1 MDEKIKKLLEY
12 SNPEISQKNAFKK
25 YGKDALLY
33 ISTRKN
39 KKYSILNPST
49 GKMVHFGSIE
59 PPYED
64 FTKHRN
70 EQRRQHYLKR
80 SNLIKGDW
88 RDNPYSP
95 NNLSRR
101 ILWGG

>member
-1 MDEKIKKLLEY
+1 MDKLKILLKY
-12 SNPEISQKNAFKK
+12 SNPQEAQENA
-25 YGKDALLY
+25 YNYLGKDALLY
-33 ISTRKN
+33 VSTRKSR
-39 KKYSILNPST
+39 KYMIRDPST
-49 GKMVHFGSIE
+49 GKMIHFGSIE

-64 FTKHRN
+64 NTKHHN

-95 NNLSRR
+95 NNLSRN

>member
-1 MDEKIKKLLEY
+1 MDKLKILLKY
-12 SNPEISQKNAFKK
+12 SNPQEAQATAFEK
-25 YGKDALLY
+25 YGKYALLY
-33 ISTRKN
+33 VSTRKSR
-39 KKYSILNPST
+39 KYMIRNPST

-64 FTKHRN
+64 FTFHKN
-70 EQRRQHYLKR
+70 EHRRQHYLKR
-80 SNLIKGDW
+80 SNLIKGNW

-95 NNLSRR
+95 NNLSRK